1 MIEESNI
8 VNRPTVSGNTSYAG
22 VLKKGKNVTVFQDSM
37 ISGTKNGN
45 LMIILKK
52 MLLWKLL
59 EE

>member
-8 VNRPTVSGNTSYAG
+8 VNRPTVPGNTSYAG